1 MGEVGGFGGSHRGR
15 CRKTSGR
22 HWGRRCK
29 TIMFSDIFSED
40 IVLRRRNIMT
50 EEEDD
55 EYSDSKLPIIASKI
69 SQTGI
74 AVGIGPQFMQ
84 KETTKLLDSIEKFV
98 KAIQKRGI

>member
-1 MGEVGGFGGSHRGR
+1 MKSTVALGIFFG
-15 CRKTSGR
+15 
-22 HWGRRCK
+22 
-29 TIMFSDIFSED
+29 
-40 IVLRRRNIMT
+40 IVVDTGALGISRT
-50 EEEDD
+50 EKQDD
-55 EYSDSKLPIIASKI
+55 EYSHSKLPIIASKI